1 MPYFFGKKMKKTRTI
16 IMASVLISISG
27 LTGFISAQQVYDIP
41 AIDTLFEQKLAGQKI
56 HLYPVNIIG
65 SYFLNDEWGSG
76 DIHLITGNWVKNK
89 QLKYNSFTDELI
101 WLRPLDYSMILL
113 EKEQILEFNIK
124 VTGNQKSM
132 QFKKMDLNRTDST
145 KKFYQVLYEG
155 RYDLYCN
162 RRVINV
168 EDATR
173 KVDYA
178 TYSIPILKKAPVYII
193 LSRSGEL
200 MTLEKIN
207 NRALLKSYPHDK
219 DILKNLLR
227 DKHLHLKTEED
238 LITVV
243 KAIEE
248 NNLLY

>member
-1 MPYFFGKKMKKTRTI
+1 MKKTCALI
-16 IMASVLISISG
+16 IASVLISISG
-27 LTGFISAQQVYDIP
+27 LTGFISAQQVYNIT

-56 HLYPVNIIG
+56 HLYPVNVIG
-65 SYFLNDEWGSG
+65 SYFLNDEWGRG
-76 DIHLITGNWVKNK
+76 DIHLATGNWVKDK

-113 EKEQILEFNIK
+113 EKEQILEFNIN
-124 VTGNQKSM
+124 VIGIQKSLH
-132 QFKKMDLNRTDST
+132 FKKMNLARTDST

-155 RYDLYCN
+155 RYGLYCN
-162 RRVINV
+162 RRVINA
-168 EDATR
+168 EDASR

-178 TYSIPILKKAPVYII
+178 TYAIPVLKSAPVYII
-193 LSRSGEL
+193 LSESGGL

-207 NRALLKSYPHDK
+207 NRTLLKSYPHDK
-219 DILKNLLR
+219 NILKNLLR
-227 DKHLHLKTEED
+227 DRHLHLKTEED
-238 LITVV
+238 IISVV

>member
-1 MPYFFGKKMKKTRTI
+1 MKKTCTI
-16 IMASVLISISG
+16 IMASVIISISG
-27 LTGFISAQQVYDIP
+27 LSGSISAQQVYDIP

-56 HLYPVNIIG
+56 HLYPVNVKG
-65 SYFLNDEWGSG
+65 SYFMNDEWSSG

-113 EKEQILEFNIK
+113 EKEQILEFYINMIGIK
-124 VTGNQKSM
+124 ECLH
-132 QFKKMDLNRTDST
+132 FKKMNLDRTNST
-145 KKFYQVLYEG
+145 YKFYQVLYEG
-155 RYDLYCN
+155 RYGLYCN
-162 RRVINV
+162 RRVINA
-168 EDATR
+168 EDATM

-178 TYSIPILKKAPVYII
+178 TYSMPILKSAPVYII
-193 LSRSGEL
+193 VSESFEL
-200 MTLEKIN
+200 VTLKKIN
-207 NRALLKSYPHDK
+207 YRSLLKSYPQDK
-219 DILKNLLR
+219 NILKNLLH
-227 DKHLHLKTEED
+227 DKHLSLKTEED

>member
-1 MPYFFGKKMKKTRTI
+1 MKKTCTF
-16 IMASVLISISG
+16 IMASVIVSISG
-27 LTGFISAQQVYDIP
+27 LTGYISAQQVYDIP

-56 HLYPVNIIG
+56 HIYPVNVIG
-65 SYFLNDEWGSG
+65 SYFLNDEWKRG

-89 QLKYNSFTDELI
+89 QLKYNSLRDELI
-101 WLRPLDYSMILL
+101 WLRPMDYSMILL
-113 EKEQILEFNIK
+113 EKEQILEFYINMNGIK
-124 VTGNQKSM
+124 ECLH
-132 QFKKMDLNRTDST
+132 FKKLDLIRTDST

-155 RYDLYCN
+155 RYGLYCY

-168 EDATR
+168 EDAAM
-173 KVDYA
+173 KVDYT

-193 LSRSGEL
+193 LYNSCEL
-200 MTLEKIN
+200 ITLEKIN
-207 NRALLKSYPHDK
+207 NRALLKRFPQDK
-219 DILKNLLR
+219 NILKNLLR

-248 NNLLY
+248 KKLLY

>member
-1 MPYFFGKKMKKTRTI
+1 MSYFFGKKMKKTFTI
-16 IMASVLISISG
+16 IIAFVIISISG
-27 LTGFISAQQVYDIP
+27 LTEFISAQQVFDIHAP
-41 AIDTLFEQKLAGQKI
+41 DTLFEQKLVGQKI
-56 HLYPVNIIG
+56 HLYPVNVVG
-65 SYFLNDEWGSG
+65 SYFLNDEWARG
-76 DIHLITGNWVKNK
+76 DIHLITGNWVRNK

-113 EKEQILEFNIK
+113 EKEQIIEFNIN
-124 VTGNQKSM
+124 VVGIQTSLH
-132 QFKKMDLNRTDST
+132 FKKMDLPGTVST
-145 KKFYQVLYEG
+145 NKFYQVLYEG
-155 RYDLYCN
+155 RYGLYCN

-178 TYSIPILKKAPVYII
+178 SYSIPILKKAPVYII
-193 LSRSGEL
+193 LSESGEL

-207 NRALLKSYPHDK
+207 NRTLLKNYPHDK
-219 DILKNLLR
+219 NLLKNLLR
-227 DKHLHLKTEED
+227 DKHLHLKSEED
-238 LITVV
+238 LITAV